1 MAVSGWIIMKNDQ
14 ILIVQRVKFSAFLHW
29 ISAGAISLW
38 LNPWRLLLLSAICLS
53 LFGFGLLA
61 GSVLQSN
68 FVIVTIASLCLS
80 LIFPL
85 LLSCLAIAEYKQG
98 LHEELQFKLI
108 FRAFWQGT
116 NLRLVIVYA
125 LLVLLVSLSCSYLLY
140 LLPEYQAV
148 LSYILEIVLA
158 LLQIIMLI
166 AIPAN
171 ISYQGKPFH
180 ALAYG
185 LRAFGVNF
193 IPCMLFLLIVF
204 ISLFAAI
211 AVAKLAAL
219 LIGSWALIIYVL
231 ELWLFVTWLGLASAK
246 MARDLFVVDA

>member
-1 MAVSGWIIMKNDQ
+1 MAKSV
-14 ILIVQRVKFSAFLHW
+14 AFAFYLV
-29 ISAGAISLW
+29 LF
-38 LNPWRLLLLSAICLS
+38 CLS
-53 LFGFGLLA
+53 LFGFGLLFR
-61 GSVLQSN
+61 QCFYKSN

-80 LIFPL
+80 LIFLYFYLVWL
-85 LLSCLAIAEYKQG
+85 LRSISKGYMKNYNL
-98 LHEELQFKLI
+98 KLI

-148 LSYILEIVLA
+148 LSYILEAALV

-185 LRAFGVNF
+185 LRAFVCKF
-193 IPCMLFLLIVF
+193 YSMY
-204 ISLFAAI
+204 AI
-211 AVAKLAAL
+211 
-219 LIGSWALIIYVL
+219 
-231 ELWLFVTWLGLASAK
+231 F
-246 MARDLFVVDA
+246 

>member
-1 MAVSGWIIMKNDQ
+1 MDLPMKNNQ
-14 ILIVQRVKFSAFLHW
+14 VLIVQRVKVSYFLRW
-29 ISAGAISLW
+29 IITGAASLW
-38 LNPWRLLLLSAICLS
+38 LNPWRLLLLSAACLS
-53 LFGFGLLA
+53 LFGLGLFA
-61 GSVLQSN
+61 GSILQSN

-85 LLSCLAIAEYKQG
+85 LLSCLAIAELKQSY
-98 LHEELQFKLI
+98 HEELQFKLI
-108 FRAFWQGT
+108 FRQFWQGT

-148 LSYILEIVLA
+148 LSYILETILA

-193 IPCMLFLLIVF
+193 IACMLFLLVVF
-204 ISLFAAI
+204 VILFAAI
-211 AVAKLAAL
+211 AVAKLVAL
-219 LIGSWALIIYVL
+219 LIGTWALIIYVL